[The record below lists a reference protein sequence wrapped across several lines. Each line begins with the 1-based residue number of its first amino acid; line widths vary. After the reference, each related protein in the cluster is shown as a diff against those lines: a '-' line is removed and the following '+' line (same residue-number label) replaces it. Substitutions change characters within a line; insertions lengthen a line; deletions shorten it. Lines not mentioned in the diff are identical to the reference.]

1 MLAPGGRHML
11 WLAVALVV
19 IATVAGAAAR
29 VRGSRRRAITPAQ
42 IANALERNR
51 AQVVE
56 TGPRAAVMSTGVPA
70 ATGARALRRR

>member
-1 MLAPGGRHML
+1 ML

-19 IATVAGAAAR
+19 IAAVPGVAAR

-42 IANALERNR
+42 IANALERAR

-56 TGPRAAVMSTGVPA
+56 PAPPAALMSTGVPA
-70 ATGARALRRR
+70 TGARVLRRR